1 MSRRKLSGNIS
12 RQWNLLINVILG
24 AYVLIC
30 TMPFLLVVSVSFS
43 DQNSLTLNGY
53 AYIPSIFTLDAY
65 RALFLST
72 SSILRVCGISV
83 FVTVVGTLLST
94 LIIAMYAYPISRS
107 TFRDR
112 NFFTFV
118 IFFTMLLNGGLVPW
132 YIICVHVL
140 HLKNTIWGLIIP
152 YLFNTFYAIVMKT
165 YFRSNI
171 HESIVESAKLDGAS
185 ELRIFRAIVM
195 PLSLPV
201 LASIGLFT
209 SIGYWNDWWLSTIL
223 QDNNTW
229 INLQFTMYK
238 LLLNATFLSQLST
251 ESGGLTQSALAKLPT
266 ETMRMAMCVV
276 AMAPIVLAYPFFQ
289 RFFVKGLTI
298 GAIKG

>member
-1 MSRRKLSGNIS
+1 
-12 RQWNLLINVILG
+12 
-24 AYVLIC
+24 
-30 TMPFLLVVSVSFS
+30 
-43 DQNSLTLNGY
+43 
-53 AYIPSIFTLDAY
+53 
-65 RALFLST
+65 
-72 SSILRVCGISV
+72 
-83 FVTVVGTLLST
+83 
-94 LIIAMYAYPISRS
+94 
-107 TFRDR
+107 
-112 NFFTFV
+112 
-118 IFFTMLLNGGLVPW
+118 
-132 YIICVHVL
+132 
-140 HLKNTIWGLIIP
+140 
-152 YLFNTFYAIVMKT
+152 MKT

-185 ELRIFRAIVM
+185 ELRIFRAIVI